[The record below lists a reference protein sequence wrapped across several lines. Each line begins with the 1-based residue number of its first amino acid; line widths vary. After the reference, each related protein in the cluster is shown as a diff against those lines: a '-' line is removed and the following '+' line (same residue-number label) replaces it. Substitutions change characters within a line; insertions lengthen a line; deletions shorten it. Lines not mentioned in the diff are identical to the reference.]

1 MTILKSLKPV
11 AAVTGHTWYSVESD
25 YVAALASMHAALG
38 QYATQQAEIAKL
50 RNKNAPKALMAPAI
64 MIAYCMAHG
73 LEARNPGRG
82 RTGSAAQEGMKADAI
97 HGGMSKPRADKLFAL
112 VFSRKVRA
120 TCDGLKSSEAIVKAW
135 EKLGITSLAALKRF
149 NGGESRPDAKA
160 LAERHFAAVIDY
172 TVAQR
177 KAYADHWAE
186 LLKA

>member
-38 QYATQQAEIAKL
+38 QYTAQQAEIAKL

-73 LEARNPGRG
+73 LEARKPGRG
-82 RTGSAAQEGMKADAI
+82 RTGSAAQERMKADAI
-97 HGGMSKPRADKLFAL
+97 HGKMSKPRADKLFAL
-112 VFSRKVRA
+112 VFSKKIRE
-120 TCDGLKSSEAIVKAW
+120 TCEKEKTAEAIVKAW
-135 EKLGITSLAALKRF
+135 AALKITSLAALKRF
-149 NGGESRPDAKA
+149 NGGEHRVDAKA
-160 LAERHFAAVIDY
+160 LAERHFAAVIEY
-172 TVAQR
+172 TMAQR
-177 KAYADHWAE
+177 KAYADHWAD